1 MTRSGPYM
9 YHELARY
16 YDGIEAGKDYRSESK
31 RLEVIARRLGRSGRT
46 TWLDVACGTGRHLEF
61 LSRRHPT
68 VGVDSSPEML
78 RIARHRFARHPSR
91 HRRHAQFSP
100 QSPIRCRDLPLQ
112 RNREPEDRGGRPKD
126 VRQLYPPFD
135 PRRSR
140 DRGTVDRAL
149 GVANG
154 DDPPADCTRVL
165 PPQSSALCLPHT
177 GNPFGGQV
185 PLPHRGAGRGIQHL
199 EETDVG
205 LMLSRDRLVEIM
217 GSAGLHSRFLARGLY
232 PGRKGRGLLVGVKSE
247 T

>member
-1 MTRSGPYM
+1 M

-78 RIARHRFARHPSR
+78 RIARHRLPGIRLVTGDMRSFRLN
-91 HRRHAQFSP
+91 RRFDVVTCLFSA
-100 QSPIRCRDLPLQ
+100 IGNLKT
-112 RNREPEDRGGRPKD
+112 EED
-126 VRQLYPPFD
+126 VRKTFANFTRHLTP
-135 PRRSR
+135 
-140 DRGTVDRAL
+140 G
-149 GVANG
+149 GVAIVE
-154 DDPPADCTRVL
+154 PWIEP
-165 PPQSSALCLPHT
+165 SAWRT
-177 GNPFGGQV
+177 GTIHLRTYESPTATVVCFV
-185 PLPHRGAGRGIQHL
+185 FASHRGIRSVVKYHYLIGEPGRGIQHL